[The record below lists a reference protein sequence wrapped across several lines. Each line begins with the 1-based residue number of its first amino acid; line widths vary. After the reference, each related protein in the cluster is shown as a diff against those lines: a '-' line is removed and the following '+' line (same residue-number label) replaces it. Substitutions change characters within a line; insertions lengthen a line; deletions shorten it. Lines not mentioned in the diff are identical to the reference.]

1 MSVLWAKLWFD
12 LWHQKV
18 RTVLVVTSVAAGVF
32 AVGGI
37 FGMSDQLIGG
47 MDESH
52 RKTQPSHINMFLQHA
67 VGLANAEQL
76 AKLPGVEGVD
86 LGNQISVRY
95 KMQQSAEWLGGNIVT
110 RSDYAQ
116 QTYDV
121 VTLKAGS
128 WPTRNTIGVER
139 LTAQYFGLKV
149 GDNVLLEMP
158 DETSRAFEITG
169 LMRQPLVEPPQF
181 GGDAVFFMDNQGLE
195 RLGIPNG
202 RYFNLK
208 ARTEPY
214 SEGNARAAAAQIKD
228 RLAKD
233 RISVGATLFQGPTE
247 HWARPLVEGVQL
259 VLEVLAVVSLLMS
272 VVLVTN
278 TVTAIITEQTNQIG
292 IIKAIGGTRRVI
304 GRLYL
309 SGVAFYGVLAFF
321 ISVPLGA
328 LLAFGASRWF
338 LNMFNIEH
346 EIFELSRRAFGFQ
359 VAAAL
364 AVPLLAAL
372 HPVLRGV
379 AITVR
384 QALASYGL
392 GTGQF
397 GRGRFEQALER
408 AGLGRLPAG
417 PALAL
422 GNMLRRKERLLLTQV
437 VLIAAGAMFISVLSL
452 NESLVFTLDTD
463 LARRAYNI
471 RFVFGREERFNR
483 VLPMV
488 NAMPEVAAAEL
499 WYVHP
504 VSVLRAG
511 QRAREVGSGA
521 QIIGVPFGSDMYVP
535 RVLEGRWLTNRAANE
550 IMISREM
557 ADENGLHVGD
567 AVSLD
572 MGEFGASAWIV
583 AGIFKV
589 AHRKVGDPDPV
600 YAPADAVKAATKK
613 FEQGSRLLVRTR
625 SQSTADVE
633 AVYRRI
639 NDALE
644 ARQVIVSTFG
654 SATTAEDKVFALG
667 QFSVVTALL
676 LVVAVV
682 VAVVGGLGLM
692 GSLAISVVER
702 TREVGVMR
710 AVGARSRTIM
720 IMFLLE
726 GVLQAAVSW
735 LLAVPLAF
743 VVARPFARAL
753 GQVMLEM
760 DLDFKFAFSA
770 AGVWLVCVLVIA
782 VLASAMPAQRAA
794 RIRVSESLAYA

>member
-76 AKLPGVEGVD
+76 AKLTGVEGVD

-214 SEGNARAAAAQIKD
+214 SEENARAAAAQIKD

-359 VAAAL
+359 VLAAL

-572 MGEFGASAWIV
+572 MGEFGASAWSV

>member
-12 LWHQKV
+12 LWHQKA

-37 FGMSDQLIGG
+37 FGMSDQLIDG

-95 KMQQSAEWLGGNIVT
+95 KMQQAAEWRGGNIVT
-110 RSDYAQ
+110 RSDYAH

-149 GDNVLLEMP
+149 GDTVLLEMP
-158 DETSRAFEITG
+158 DETARLFQITG

-195 RLGIPNG
+195 RLGIPDG
-202 RYFNLK
+202 RFFNLK
-208 ARTEPY
+208 ARTVPY
-214 SEGNARAAAAQIKD
+214 SEENARAAAAQIKD

-233 RISVGATLFQGPTE
+233 RINVGATLFQGPTE

-259 VLEVLAVVSLLMS
+259 VLEVLAVVSLMMS

-309 SGVAFYGVLAFF
+309 SGVAFYGVLAFL
-321 ISVPLGA
+321 ISVPLGG

-359 VAAAL
+359 VMAAL

-422 GNMLRRKERLLLTQV
+422 GNMFRRKERLLLTQV
-437 VLIAAGAMFISVLSL
+437 VLIAAGAMFMSVLSL
-452 NESLVFTLDTD
+452 NESLIFTLDTD

-471 RFVFGREERFNR
+471 RFVFVREERVNR
-483 VLPMV
+483 VLPAV
-488 NAMPEVAAAEL
+488 VAMPEVAAAEL

-535 RVLEGRWLTNRAANE
+535 RMLEGRWLTNRATNE

-557 ADENGLHVGD
+557 ADENGLRVGD

-572 MGEFGASAWIV
+572 MGEFGTSPWSV

-625 SQSTADVE
+625 SQSAADVE

-735 LLAVPLAF
+735 MLAVPLAF

-753 GQVMLEM
+753 GQVMLKM

-770 AGVWLVCVLVIA
+770 AGIWLVCVLVIA

>member
-121 VTLKAGS
+121 VTLKVGS

-214 SEGNARAAAAQIKD
+214 SEDNARAAAAQIKD

-309 SGVAFYGVLAFF
+309 SGVAFYGVLAFV

-359 VAAAL
+359 VLAAL

-471 RFVFGREERFNR
+471 RFVFGREERLNR

-572 MGEFGASAWIV
+572 MGEFGASAWSV

-633 AVYRRI
+633 AVYRLI

-726 GVLQAAVSW
+726 GVLQAVVSW

>member
-12 LWHQKV
+12 LWHQKA

-37 FGMSDQLIGG
+37 FGMSDQLIDG

-95 KMQQSAEWLGGNIVT
+95 KMQQAAEWRGGNIVT

-149 GDNVLLEMP
+149 GDTVLMEMP
-158 DETSRAFEITG
+158 DETARPFQITG

-195 RLGIPNG
+195 RLGIPDG

-208 ARTEPY
+208 ARTLPY
-214 SEGNARAAAAQIKD
+214 SEDNARAAAAQIKD

-233 RISVGATLFQGPTE
+233 RVSVGATLFQGPTE

-309 SGVAFYGVLAFF
+309 AGVAFYGVLAFF

-359 VAAAL
+359 VMAAL

-408 AGLGRLPAG
+408 AGLGRLPAA

-422 GNMLRRKERLLLTQV
+422 GNMFRRKERLLLTQV
-437 VLIAAGAMFISVLSL
+437 VLIAAGAMFMSVLSL
-452 NESLVFTLDTD
+452 NESLIFTLDTD

-471 RFVFGREERFNR
+471 RFVFVREERFNR
-483 VLPMV
+483 VLPLV

-535 RVLEGRWLTNRAANE
+535 RVLEGRWLANRAANE

-557 ADENGLHVGD
+557 ADENGLRVGD
-567 AVSLD
+567 VVSLD
-572 MGEFGASAWIV
+572 MGEFGASAWSV

-625 SQSTADVE
+625 SQSAADVD

-692 GSLAISVVER
+692 GSLALSVVER

-720 IMFLLE
+720 VMFLLE

-753 GQVMLEM
+753 GQVMLKM

-770 AGVWLVCVLVIA
+770 AGIWLVCVLVIA

>member
-214 SEGNARAAAAQIKD
+214 SEENARAAAAQIKD

-359 VAAAL
+359 VLAAL

-483 VLPMV
+483 VLPLV

-572 MGEFGASAWIV
+572 MGEFGASAWSV

>member
-12 LWHQKV
+12 LWHQKA

-37 FGMSDQLIGG
+37 FGMSDQLIDG

-95 KMQQSAEWLGGNIVT
+95 KMQQAAEWRGGNIVT
-110 RSDYAQ
+110 RSDYAH

-149 GDNVLLEMP
+149 GDTVLLEMP
-158 DETSRAFEITG
+158 DETARPFQITG

-195 RLGIPNG
+195 RLGIPDG

-208 ARTEPY
+208 ARTLPY
-214 SEGNARAAAAQIKD
+214 SEDNARAAATQIKD

-233 RISVGATLFQGPTE
+233 RVSVAATLFQGPTE

-292 IIKAIGGTRRVI
+292 ILKAIGGTRRVI

-309 SGVAFYGVLAFF
+309 AGVAFYGVLAFF

-359 VAAAL
+359 VMAAL

-372 HPVLRGV
+372 PPVLRGV

-408 AGLGRLPAG
+408 AGLGRLPAA

-422 GNMLRRKERLLLTQV
+422 GNMFRRKERLLLTQV

-452 NESLVFTLDTD
+452 NESLIFTLDTD

-471 RFVFGREERFNR
+471 RFVFVREERVNR
-483 VLPMV
+483 VLPLV

-535 RVLEGRWLTNRAANE
+535 RVLEGRWLANRAANE

-557 ADENGLHVGD
+557 ADENGLRVGD
-567 AVSLD
+567 EVSLD
-572 MGEFGASAWIV
+572 MGEFGASAWSV

-625 SQSTADVE
+625 SQSAADVD

-720 IMFLLE
+720 VMFFLE

-753 GQVMLEM
+753 GQVMLKM

-770 AGVWLVCVLVIA
+770 AGIWLVCVLVIA

>member
-1 MSVLWAKLWFD
+1 MGVLWAKLWFD
-12 LWHQKV
+12 LWHQKA

-52 RKTQPSHINMFLQHA
+52 RNTQPSHINMFLQHS
-67 VGLANAEQL
+67 VGLANAQQL

-95 KMQQSAEWLGGNIVT
+95 KMQPSAEWRGGNIVT
-110 RSDYAQ
+110 RSDYAH
-116 QTYDV
+116 QTYDI
-121 VTLKAGS
+121 VTLKAGR
-128 WPTRNTIGVER
+128 WPDRNTIGVER

-149 GDNVLLEMP
+149 GDSVLLEMP
-158 DETSRAFEITG
+158 DETSRPFLITG

-195 RLGIPNG
+195 RLGIPDG

-208 ARTEPY
+208 ARTVPY
-214 SEGNARAAAAQIKD
+214 SEENARAAAGQIKD

-233 RISVGATLFQGPTE
+233 RISVAATLFQGPSE

-292 IIKAIGGTRRVI
+292 IIKAIGGTRRAI

-309 SGVAFYGVLAFF
+309 TGVAFYGVLAFV

-346 EIFELSRRAFGFQ
+346 EIFDVSQRAFSFQ
-359 VAAAL
+359 IFAAL

-392 GTGQF
+392 GSGQF
-397 GRGRFEQALER
+397 GRGRFEQLLER
-408 AGLGRLPAG
+408 AGLGRLPAA

-422 GNMLRRKERLLLTQV
+422 GNMFRRKERLLLTQL
-437 VLIAAGAMFISVLSL
+437 VLIAAGAMFMSVLSL
-452 NESLVFTLDTD
+452 NESLIFTLDTD
-463 LARRAYNI
+463 LARREYNI
-471 RFVFGREERFNR
+471 RFVFVREERFNR
-483 VLPMV
+483 VLPLV
-488 NAMPEVAAAEL
+488 DAMPGVAAAEL

-535 RVLEGRWLTNRAANE
+535 RVLEGRWLTTRGVNE

-567 AVSLD
+567 SVSLD
-572 MGEFGASAWIV
+572 LGEFGASPWSV

-625 SQSTADVE
+625 SQAAADVD

-644 ARQVIVSTFG
+644 ARQVVVSTFG

-720 IMFLLE
+720 VMFLLE
-726 GVLQAAVSW
+726 GVLQAVVSW
-735 LLAVPLAF
+735 LLAVPVAY

-753 GQVMLEM
+753 GQVMLKM
-760 DLDFKFAFSA
+760 DLDFQFAFSA

-782 VLASAMPAQRAA
+782 VAASAMPAQRAA

>member
-76 AKLPGVEGVD
+76 AKLTGVEGVD

-214 SEGNARAAAAQIKD
+214 SEENARAAAAQIKD

-572 MGEFGASAWIV
+572 MGEFGASAWSV

>member
-214 SEGNARAAAAQIKD
+214 SEENARAAAAQIKD

-359 VAAAL
+359 VLAAL

-535 RVLEGRWLTNRAANE
+535 RVLEGRWLTNRAASE

-572 MGEFGASAWIV
+572 MGEFGASAWSV

>member
-1 MSVLWAKLWFD
+1 
-12 LWHQKV
+12 
-18 RTVLVVTSVAAGVF
+18 
-32 AVGGI
+32 
-37 FGMSDQLIGG
+37 
-47 MDESH
+47 
-52 RKTQPSHINMFLQHA
+52 
-67 VGLANAEQL
+67 
-76 AKLPGVEGVD
+76 
-86 LGNQISVRY
+86 
-95 KMQQSAEWLGGNIVT
+95 
-110 RSDYAQ
+110 
-116 QTYDV
+116 
-121 VTLKAGS
+121 
-128 WPTRNTIGVER
+128 
-139 LTAQYFGLKV
+139 
-149 GDNVLLEMP
+149 
-158 DETSRAFEITG
+158 
-169 LMRQPLVEPPQF
+169 
-181 GGDAVFFMDNQGLE
+181 
-195 RLGIPNG
+195 
-202 RYFNLK
+202 
-208 ARTEPY
+208 
-214 SEGNARAAAAQIKD
+214 
-228 RLAKD
+228 
-233 RISVGATLFQGPTE
+233 
-247 HWARPLVEGVQL
+247 
-259 VLEVLAVVSLLMS
+259 
-272 VVLVTN
+272 VTN

-292 IIKAIGGTRRVI
+292 ILKAIGGTRRVI

-309 SGVAFYGVLAFF
+309 AGVAFYGVLAFF

-359 VAAAL
+359 VMAAL

-372 HPVLRGV
+372 PPVLRGV

-408 AGLGRLPAG
+408 AGLGRLPAA

-422 GNMLRRKERLLLTQV
+422 GNMFRRKERLLLTQV

-452 NESLVFTLDTD
+452 NESLIFTLDTD

-471 RFVFGREERFNR
+471 RFVFVREERVNR
-483 VLPMV
+483 VLPLV

-535 RVLEGRWLTNRAANE
+535 RVLEGRWLANRAANE

-557 ADENGLHVGD
+557 ADENGLRVGD
-567 AVSLD
+567 EVSLD
-572 MGEFGASAWIV
+572 MGEFGASAWSV

-625 SQSTADVE
+625 SQSAADVD

-720 IMFLLE
+720 VMFFLE

-753 GQVMLEM
+753 GQVMLKM

-770 AGVWLVCVLVIA
+770 AGIWLVCVLVIA

>member
-214 SEGNARAAAAQIKD
+214 SEENARAAAAQIKD

-359 VAAAL
+359 VLAAL

-572 MGEFGASAWIV
+572 MGEFGASAWSV

>member
-214 SEGNARAAAAQIKD
+214 SEENARAAAAQIKD

-572 MGEFGASAWIV
+572 MGEFGASAWSV

-770 AGVWLVCVLVIA
+770 EGVWLVCVLVIA

>member
-52 RKTQPSHINMFLQHA
+52 RKTQPSHITMFLQHA

-214 SEGNARAAAAQIKD
+214 SEENARAAAAQIKD

-309 SGVAFYGVLAFF
+309 SGVAFYGVLACF

-359 VAAAL
+359 VLAAL

-572 MGEFGASAWIV
+572 MGEFGASAWSV

>member
-149 GDNVLLEMP
+149 GDTVLLEMP

-214 SEGNARAAAAQIKD
+214 SEENARAAAAQIKD

-359 VAAAL
+359 VLAAL

-572 MGEFGASAWIV
+572 MGEFGASAWSV

-633 AVYRRI
+633 SVYRRI